1 MPFARWNG
9 SVRSIRVRL
18 TLWNTFVLLLTVLAA
33 FWALRLGLREVAR
46 QETDE
51 LIQEDMLELS
61 YQFEQLWPDKV
72 AIEAVMNRKALAHAH
87 RGVFI
92 QTLDPEGR
100 VEWSSHNTPLAL
112 QQLAAIPGEETI
124 SIDKYRVARKL
135 FHSARIPGM
144 RIRVGA
150 TPEPFEA
157 HFAQLNRAMLM
168 VGLLMVSLSPLGGF
182 WLANRA
188 IRPMAE
194 LIRGAE
200 ALQPTQL
207 EQRLPVRQTNDEL
220 DQLSQTINR
229 LLDRIAAY
237 VEHNR
242 QFVANAAHELRSPL
256 AAIQTAVEVTGA
268 AERTPEEYQELLD
281 EVSEACSH
289 LSFLVNQLLLLAE
302 SDTVG
307 LQGCDEPVALDQVVR
322 RSVEIFRAAAE
333 DQAVTLTATVAPDV
347 WVSGAAQHLRQVL
360 NNLIDNCLKYTP
372 AGGEVQVSLSRDD
385 ARQQAVL
392 RVSDTGV
399 GISVR
404 DLPHIF
410 EPFYR
415 GDRARSRGAKQ
426 SGTGLGLSICQAI
439 VREHGGTI
447 EVASQVN
454 QGTAFTVRFPA
465 WYGARPELKTAATL
479 PS

>member
-1 MPFARWNG
+1 M
-9 SVRSIRVRL
+9 RSIAKLESIRIRL
-18 TLWNTFVLLLTVLAA
+18 TLWNTGVLLLTVLV
-33 FWALRLGLREVAR
+33 ALWTLRWGLWQVAR
-46 QETDE
+46 AETDE
-51 LIQEDMLELS
+51 LIQDDIGELS
-61 YQFEQLWPDKV
+61 LQFERLWPDMT
-72 AIEAVMNRKALAHAH
+72 AILEVMNRKAIAHAH
-87 RGVFI
+87 RGVFM
-92 QTLDPEGR
+92 QVLGPDGR
-100 VEWSSHNTPLAL
+100 VTWNSASTPTAL
-112 QQLAAIPGEETI
+112 RNRGRTGIPGEYTI
-124 SIDKYRVARKL
+124 SIGKYRVARRQL
-135 FHSARIPGM
+135 GSASMPPM

-454 QGTAFTVRFPA
+454 QGTAFTIQFPA
-465 WYGARPELKTAATL
+465 LVREARTVTVEAR
-479 PS
+479 SNS